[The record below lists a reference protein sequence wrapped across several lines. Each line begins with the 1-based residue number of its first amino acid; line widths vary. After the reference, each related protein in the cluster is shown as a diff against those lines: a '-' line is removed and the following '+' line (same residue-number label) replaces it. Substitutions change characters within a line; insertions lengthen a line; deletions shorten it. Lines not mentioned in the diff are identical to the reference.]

1 MNLEHGRQALE
12 SLDGGFWLC
21 VSRLLPYK
29 NVDAVV
35 AAFGELPNEELVVV
49 GTGPLEGKLRSAAG
63 PNVRMI
69 GQVSDDELCWL
80 YANCRGVVSASYED
94 FGLTPLEAAVFGK
107 PAVVHAWG
115 GFLDT
120 VVEDLNGLFFSQP
133 EPCAITNE
141 IKRAMSR
148 EWNARTI
155 QTCAR
160 EFDEEHFSRRLRNI
174 VLEELEIAQAS
185 S

>member
-1 MNLEHGRQALE
+1 MNLEHPRHASE
-12 SLDGGFWLC
+12 SLDSGYWLC

-29 NVDAVV
+29 NVDAVM
-35 AAFGELPNEELVVV
+35 AAFAELPDEELVVA
-49 GTGPLEGKLRSAAG
+49 GTGPQEAKLRSSAG
-63 PNVRMI
+63 ANVRVT

-120 VVEDLNGLFFSQP
+120 VVEDLNGIFFREP
-133 EPCAITNE
+133 EPRAIA
-141 IKRAMSR
+141 KG
-148 EWNARTI
+148 I
-155 QTCAR
+155 QTAIGRDWNSKAIQSYAR
-160 EFDEEHFSRRLRNI
+160 AFDEEHFGQRLRTI
-174 VLEELEIAQAS
+174 VMEEVSFAS
-185 S
+185 TGS

>member
-1 MNLEHGRQALE
+1 LEF
-12 SLDGGFWLC
+12 LDAGYWLC

-29 NVDAVV
+29 NVDAVI
-35 AAFGELPNEELVVV
+35 AAFSELPNEELVVA
-49 GTGPLEGKLRSAAG
+49 GAGPLEAKLRSTAG
-63 PNVRMI
+63 TNVRMT

-120 VVEDLNGLFFSQP
+120 VVEDLNGLFFYQP
-133 EPCAITNE
+133 EPRLIAKGIQTATM
-141 IKRAMSR
+141 RD
-148 EWNARTI
+148 WNSRTI
-155 QTCAR
+155 QTYAKA
-160 EFDEEHFSRRLRNI
+160 FDEEHFGQRLRSI
-174 VLEELEIAQAS
+174 VMEEVSIAAVGN
-185 S
+185 

>member
-1 MNLEHGRQALE
+1 MDLEHRRQAME
-12 SLDGGFWLC
+12 SLDAGFWLC

-29 NVDAVV
+29 NVDAVI
-35 AAFGELPNEELVVV
+35 AAFAELPDEELVVA
-49 GTGPLEGKLRSAAG
+49 GTGPLESKLRSAAG
-63 PNVRMI
+63 ANVRMT

-120 VVEDLNGLFFSQP
+120 VVEDLNGIFFNQP
-133 EPCAITNE
+133 EPRLIAKGIQTANT
-141 IKRAMSR
+141 RD
-148 EWNARTI
+148 WNSTTI
-155 QTCAR
+155 QVYAR
-160 EFDEEHFSRRLRNI
+160 AFDEEHFSQRLRSI
-174 VLEELEIAQAS
+174 VMEEVNLAS
-185 S
+185 AGN